1 MQRHIVDDADVG
13 KGQED
18 FRGTARQLAVAKNV
32 AMDAA
37 AGEQTI
43 GVDDA
48 VDEVDDVDI
57 DTEIEEGTRTNA
69 QVEKNRGEQIEKS
82 EDFVSDTVPVAAVTS
97 VLGPPGKIADDM

>member
-1 MQRHIVDDADVG
+1 VQRHIIDDADVG

-43 GVDDA
+43 GIDDTVDI
-48 VDEVDDVDI
+48 VDDVDI
-57 DTEIEEGTRTNA
+57 NTEIEDGKRMNA
-69 QVEKNRGEQIEKS
+69 QVEKNRGEQVQKS
-82 EDFVSDTVPVAAVTS
+82 EQFVSDTTPVAAVTS
-97 VLGPPGKIADDM
+97 VLGPPGKIAEEM